1 MMNFNGKV
9 AIVTGASKGIGKA
22 IALKFADCGA
32 SIVLNYSKDDKAA
45 QSALEEVQSRGVH
58 AILVKGDISNIN
70 ECKVIIDKTIE
81 TYGKIDFLINN
92 AAISKLGLFI
102 DADDEE
108 INNILDI
115 NIKGALN
122 LSKIAMEYLTNSKGV
137 IVNISSIWGTVG
149 ASCEVL
155 YSTTKGAIN
164 LFTKALAKEMA
175 LSGVR
180 INAVSPGVI
189 DTDMNKWMS
198 QQDRIELEGEIP
210 LNRFGKTEEVANVVL
225 FLCSEES
232 SYMTGQILT
241 VDGGML

>member
-1 MMNFNGKV
+1 MNFNGKV
-9 AIVTGASKGIGKA
+9 VIITGASRGIGKA
-22 IALKFADCGA
+22 IALKFAEYGA

-45 QSALEEVQSRGVH
+45 QSTLEEVQSRGVH
-58 AILVKGDISNIN
+58 AILVKGDISNVS
-70 ECKVIIDKTIE
+70 ECKVIIDKTIA

-92 AAISKLGLFI
+92 AAISKLGLFM
-102 DADDEE
+102 DADDDE

-122 LSKIAMEYLTNSKGV
+122 LSKIAMEYLINSKGA

-180 INAVSPGVI
+180 VNAVSPGVI

-198 QQDRIELEGEIP
+198 DEDRVELEGEIP

>member
-92 AAISKLGLFI
+92 AAISKLGLFM

-122 LSKIAMEYLTNSKGV
+122 LSKIVMEYLINSKGA